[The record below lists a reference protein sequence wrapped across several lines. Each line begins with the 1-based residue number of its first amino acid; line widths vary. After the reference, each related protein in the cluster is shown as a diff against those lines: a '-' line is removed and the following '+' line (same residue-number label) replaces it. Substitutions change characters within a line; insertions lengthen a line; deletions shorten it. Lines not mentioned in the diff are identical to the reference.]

1 MKDWFYIFLLGGLG
15 LVIMGWFI
23 NGMMEIGDCER
34 RGGVSVRSYN
44 VFTTVCVHPV
54 EIGD

>member
-1 MKDWFYIFLLGGLG
+1 MKDWFYIFLFGGLG

-23 NGMMEIGDCER
+23 NGMMEIGECHR
-34 RGGVSVRSYN
+34 RGGVSVRSSN
-44 VFTTVCVHPV
+44 GFTTVCVHPV